1 VRSAAEFAIAA
12 GVLTL
17 IPGPDTL
24 LTLRTALTACRRTA
38 VAAVAGISTAVIGWG
53 CAAGLGLTAALA
65 ADPDL
70 YLALRWAGAVYLA
83 WLGVRSI
90 VHGGRW
96 PVGKTAEA
104 GPAESAA
111 ESAEAGAGELARTQ
125 RLGLAY
131 LRGILTCASNPKVGI
146 FYLALFPQFIPA
158 GADVLRWSI
167 LLAGIHAAEGTAW
180 LTIVAVLAGRLGH
193 ALRPRPAAPPD
204 SPLGRWRLRCGF
216 PCVCGQARGRRL
228 IVPAHWTVWSN
239 APRKGNVAF
248 GPGPPRDGRSRSRPA
263 APIRCLRR
271 WRWRWPASAGT

>member
-1 VRSAAEFAIAA
+1 VRSRAEFAIAA

-24 LTLRTALTACRRTA
+24 LTVRTALTACRRTA

-70 YLALRWAGAVYLA
+70 YLALRWAGAAYLA

-96 PVGKTAEA
+96 PVGETAEA
-104 GPAESAA
+104 GPA

-125 RLGLAY
+125 RPGLAY

-167 LLAGIHAAEGTAW
+167 LVAGIHAAEGTAW

-193 ALRPRPAAPPD
+193 ALR
-204 SPLGRWRLRCGF
+204 
-216 PCVCGQARGRRL
+216 RRR
-228 IVPAHWTVWSN
+228 T
-239 APRKGNVAF
+239 
-248 GPGPPRDGRSRSRPA
+248 
-263 APIRCLRR
+263 RR
-271 WRWRWPASAGT
+271 WADGASGAAFLAFAARLAAGG

>member
-24 LTLRTALTACRRTA
+24 LAIRTALAAGRGAA
-38 VAAVAGISTAVIGWG
+38 VAAAAGASTAVLGWG

-70 YLALRWAGAVYLA
+70 YLALRWAGAAYLA

-96 PVGKTAEA
+96 QVGERADDGT
-104 GPAESAA
+104 
-111 ESAEAGAGELARTQ
+111 GELARAAG
-125 RLGLAY
+125 LGPAY

-158 GADVLRWSI
+158 GADVLRWSV
-167 LLAGIHAAEGTAW
+167 LLAGIHAAEGLAW
-180 LTIVAVLAGRLGH
+180 LTIVATLAGRLG
-193 ALRPRPAAPPD
+193 R
-204 SPLGRWRLRCGF
+204 
-216 PCVCGQARGRRL
+216 V
-228 IVPAHWTVWSN
+228 
-239 APRKGNVAF
+239 
-248 GPGPPRDGRSRSRPA
+248 
-263 APIRCLRR
+263 LRR
-271 WRWRWPASAGT
+271 RRTRRWADGVSGAAFLAFAARLAAGG